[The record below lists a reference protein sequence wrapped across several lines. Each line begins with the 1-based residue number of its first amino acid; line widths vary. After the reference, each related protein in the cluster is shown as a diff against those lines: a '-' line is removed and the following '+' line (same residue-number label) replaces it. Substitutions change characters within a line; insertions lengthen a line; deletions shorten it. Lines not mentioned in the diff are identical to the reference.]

1 MRRLLRDR
9 STTLPLVFLLA
20 LVLMAAGADLISRY
34 DPLDP
39 VADPLQPPSRAFPIG
54 TDEIGRDILT
64 RVIYASRITLAVGVM
79 SSVGALL
86 IGVPL
91 GLLAGWFGRFADA
104 VVMRAMDSVL
114 SIPPL
119 LLALV
124 MVSVLGSNVF
134 VAMLAIV
141 VVFIP
146 HFVRIS
152 RAEVLSLRHQ
162 EFVLAAQAVG
172 MPTWRLLLGTILR
185 NAVSPVMVQFS
196 LVFSRAVIVEA
207 GLSFLGL
214 GAQPPTPTWG
224 NMLNTGRGYLY
235 YNTLYAIIPGV
246 AIFLTV
252 LSPEHRRRL
261 PARPPRPPRCQPHQ
275 GRQRVGRCS
284 PTGLSAILRCHEGSP
299 GSHRDRSW
307 PAVGQAVYPRD
318 PHHGL
323 RCPRVLGGR
332 NVDRRAS
339 R

>member
-1 MRRLLRDR
+1 MSERTAAPAAGTVARGRRSFVRRLLRDR
-9 STTLPLVFLLA
+9 STTLPLLFLLA
-20 LVLMAAGADLISRY
+20 LVSMAAGADLFTRY

-39 VADPLQPPSRAFPIG
+39 VAEPLQPPSGAFPIG

-64 RVIYASRITLAVGVM
+64 RVVYASRITLAVGVM

-91 GLLAGWFGRFADA
+91 GLLAGWFGRFTDA

-134 VAMLAIV
+134 VAMIAIV

-152 RAEVLSLRHQ
+152 RAEVLSLRNQ
-162 EFVLAAQAVG
+162 EFVLAAQAIG

-185 NAVSPVMVQFS
+185 NAISPVMVQFS

-252 LSPEHRRRL
+252 LSL
-261 PARPPRPPRCQPHQ
+261 NI
-275 GRQRVGRCS
+275 VGDS
-284 PTGLSAILRCHEGSP
+284 L
-299 GSHRDRSW
+299 RDRLD
-307 PAVGQAVYPRD
+307 PRD
-318 PHHGL
+318 
-323 RCPRVLGGR
+323 
-332 NVDRRAS
+332 AS
-339 R
+339 LIKEDNA

>member
-1 MRRLLRDR
+1 MSERTATSAAPATGTGARGRRSFVRRLLRDR
-9 STTLPLVFLLA
+9 STTLPLLFLLA
-20 LVLMAAGADLISRY
+20 LVSVAAGADLLTRY

-39 VADPLQPPSRAFPIG
+39 VAEPLQPPSGPFPIG

-64 RVIYASRITLAVGVM
+64 RVVYASRITLAVGVM

-152 RAEVLSLRHQ
+152 RAEVLSLRNQ
-162 EFVLAAQAVG
+162 EFVLAAQAIG

-185 NAVSPVMVQFS
+185 NAISPVMVQFS

-252 LSPEHRRRL
+252 LSL
-261 PARPPRPPRCQPHQ
+261 NI
-275 GRQRVGRCS
+275 VGDS
-284 PTGLSAILRCHEGSP
+284 L
-299 GSHRDRSW
+299 RDRLD
-307 PAVGQAVYPRD
+307 PRD
-318 PHHGL
+318 
-323 RCPRVLGGR
+323 
-332 NVDRRAS
+332 AS
-339 R
+339 LIKEDNA

>member
-1 MRRLLRDR
+1 MSERASTAEARTGETGSAETHSAGRGRRSFLRRLLRDR
-9 STTLPLVFLLA
+9 STTLPLLFLLV
-20 LVLMAAGADLISRY
+20 LVLMAAGADLITRY

-39 VADPLQPPSRAFPIG
+39 VSEPLQPASGPFPLG

-64 RVIYASRITLAVGVM
+64 RVIYASRITLAVGLM

-91 GLLAGWFGRFADA
+91 GLLAGWFGRFTDA

-124 MVSVLGSNVF
+124 MVSVLGGNVF

-141 VVFIP
+141 LVFIP

-152 RAEVLSLRHQ
+152 RAEVLSLRHL

-172 MPTWRLLLGTILR
+172 MPTWRLLVGTILR
-185 NAVSPVMVQFS
+185 NAISPIMVQFS

-252 LSPEHRRRL
+252 LSL
-261 PARPPRPPRCQPHQ
+261 NI
-275 GRQRVGRCS
+275 VGDS
-284 PTGLSAILRCHEGSP
+284 L
-299 GSHRDRSW
+299 RDRLD
-307 PAVGQAVYPRD
+307 PRD
-318 PHHGL
+318 AGL
-323 RCPRVLGGR
+323 IKED
-332 NVDRRAS
+332 NA
-339 R
+339 

>member
-1 MRRLLRDR
+1 MSEHVTTAEAGAGAAPGRRSFLRRLLRDR
-9 STTLPLVFLLA
+9 STTLPLLFLLL
-20 LVLMAAGADLISRY
+20 LVLLAAGADLITRY

-39 VADPLQPPSRAFPIG
+39 VGEPLLPAAGPFPLG

-86 IGVPL
+86 VGVPL
-91 GLLAGWFGRFADA
+91 GLLAGWFGRFTDA

-124 MVSVLGSNVF
+124 MVSVLGGNVF

-141 VVFIP
+141 LVFIP

-152 RAEVLSLRHQ
+152 RAEVLSLRNL

-185 NAVSPVMVQFS
+185 NAISPVMVQFS

-252 LSPEHRRRL
+252 LSL
-261 PARPPRPPRCQPHQ
+261 NI
-275 GRQRVGRCS
+275 VGDS
-284 PTGLSAILRCHEGSP
+284 L
-299 GSHRDRSW
+299 RDRLD
-307 PAVGQAVYPRD
+307 PRD
-318 PHHGL
+318 AGL
-323 RCPRVLGGR
+323 IKED
-332 NVDRRAS
+332 NA
-339 R
+339 

>member
-1 MRRLLRDR
+1 MSEGTAAPAAPPATGPATGTGARGRRSFVRRLLRDR
-9 STTLPLVFLLA
+9 STTLPLLFLLA
-20 LVLMAAGADLISRY
+20 LVSMAAGADLITRY

-39 VADPLQPPSRAFPIG
+39 VAEPLQPPTGAFPIG

-64 RVIYASRITLAVGVM
+64 RVVYASRITLAVGVM

-91 GLLAGWFGRFADA
+91 GLLAGWFGRFTDA

-152 RAEVLSLRHQ
+152 RAEVLSLRNQ
-162 EFVLAAQAVG
+162 EFVLAAQAIG

-185 NAVSPVMVQFS
+185 NAISPVMVQFS

-252 LSPEHRRRL
+252 LSL
-261 PARPPRPPRCQPHQ
+261 NI
-275 GRQRVGRCS
+275 VGDS
-284 PTGLSAILRCHEGSP
+284 L
-299 GSHRDRSW
+299 RDRLD
-307 PAVGQAVYPRD
+307 PRD
-318 PHHGL
+318 
-323 RCPRVLGGR
+323 
-332 NVDRRAS
+332 AS
-339 R
+339 LIKEDNA

>member
-1 MRRLLRDR
+1 MSERASTAEARTGETGSAETHSAGRGRRSFLRRLLRDR
-9 STTLPLVFLLA
+9 STTLPLLFLLIV
-20 LVLMAAGADLISRY
+20 VLMAAGADLVTRY

-39 VADPLQPPSRAFPIG
+39 VSEPLQPASGPFPLG

-91 GLLAGWFGRFADA
+91 GLLAGWFGRFTDA

-124 MVSVLGSNVF
+124 MVSVLGGNVF

-141 VVFIP
+141 LVFIP

-152 RAEVLSLRHQ
+152 RAEVLSLRNL

-172 MPTWRLLLGTILR
+172 MPTWRLLVGTILR
-185 NAVSPVMVQFS
+185 NAISPIMVQFS
-196 LVFSRAVIVEA
+196 LVFSRAVIVEP

-252 LSPEHRRRL
+252 LSL
-261 PARPPRPPRCQPHQ
+261 NI
-275 GRQRVGRCS
+275 VGDS
-284 PTGLSAILRCHEGSP
+284 L
-299 GSHRDRSW
+299 RDRLD
-307 PAVGQAVYPRD
+307 PRD
-318 PHHGL
+318 AGL
-323 RCPRVLGGR
+323 IKED
-332 NVDRRAS
+332 NA
-339 R
+339 

>member
-1 MRRLLRDR
+1 VSERTAAPAAAGTVARGRRSFVRRLLRDR
-9 STTLPLVFLLA
+9 STTLPLLFLLA
-20 LVLMAAGADLISRY
+20 LVAMAAGADLFARY

-39 VADPLQPPSRAFPIG
+39 VAEPLQPPSGAFPIG

-64 RVIYASRITLAVGVM
+64 RVVYASRITLAVGVM

-91 GLLAGWFGRFADA
+91 GLLAGWFGRFTDA

-152 RAEVLSLRHQ
+152 RAEVLSLRNQ
-162 EFVLAAQAVG
+162 EFVLAAQAIG

-185 NAVSPVMVQFS
+185 NAISPVMVQFS

-252 LSPEHRRRL
+252 LSL
-261 PARPPRPPRCQPHQ
+261 NI
-275 GRQRVGRCS
+275 VGDS
-284 PTGLSAILRCHEGSP
+284 L
-299 GSHRDRSW
+299 RDRLD
-307 PAVGQAVYPRD
+307 PRD
-318 PHHGL
+318 
-323 RCPRVLGGR
+323 
-332 NVDRRAS
+332 AS
-339 R
+339 LIKEDNA

>member
-1 MRRLLRDR
+1 MSERAPTAAPPTGDTGGAETHSAGRGWRSFLRRLLRDR
-9 STTLPLVFLLA
+9 STTLPLLFLLV
-20 LVLMAAGADLISRY
+20 LVLMAAGADLITRY

-39 VADPLQPPSRAFPIG
+39 VGEPLLPAGGPFPLG

-79 SSVGALL
+79 SSVCALL

-91 GLLAGWFGRFADA
+91 GLLAGWFGRFTDA
-104 VVMRAMDSVL
+104 VVTRAMDSVL
-114 SIPPL
+114 AIPPL

-124 MVSVLGSNVF
+124 MVSVLGGNVF
-134 VAMLAIV
+134 VAMIAIV
-141 VVFIP
+141 LVFIP

-152 RAEVLSLRHQ
+152 RAEVLSLRNL

-172 MPTWRLLLGTILR
+172 VPTWRLLLGTILR
-185 NAVSPVMVQFS
+185 NAISPVMVQFS

-207 GLSFLGL
+207 GLSFL

-252 LSPEHRRRL
+252 LSLNIVGDDRL
-261 PARPPRPPRCQPHQ
+261 DRLDPRDA
-275 GRQRVGRCS
+275 
-284 PTGLSAILRCHEGSP
+284 GLINNA
-299 GSHRDRSW
+299 
-307 PAVGQAVYPRD
+307 YPR
-318 PHHGL
+318 
-323 RCPRVLGGR
+323 
-332 NVDRRAS
+332 
-339 R
+339 

>member
-1 MRRLLRDR
+1 MSEGTAAPAAPPATGPATGTGARGRRSFVRRLLRDR
-9 STTLPLVFLLA
+9 STTLPLLFLLL
-20 LVLMAAGADLISRY
+20 LVLMAAGADLIARY

-39 VADPLQPPSRAFPIG
+39 VADPLQPPSGAFPIG

-91 GLLAGWFGRFADA
+91 GLLAGWFGRFSDA

-152 RAEVLSLRHQ
+152 RAEVLSLRNQ
-162 EFVLAAQAVG
+162 EFVLAAQAIG

-185 NAVSPVMVQFS
+185 NAISPVMVQFS

-252 LSPEHRRRL
+252 LSL
-261 PARPPRPPRCQPHQ
+261 NI
-275 GRQRVGRCS
+275 VGDS
-284 PTGLSAILRCHEGSP
+284 L
-299 GSHRDRSW
+299 RDRLD
-307 PAVGQAVYPRD
+307 PRD
-318 PHHGL
+318 
-323 RCPRVLGGR
+323 
-332 NVDRRAS
+332 AS
-339 R
+339 LIKEDNA

>member
-1 MRRLLRDR
+1 MSEQTAAPAANTGVRSRRSFMRRLLRDR

-20 LVLMAAGADLISRY
+20 LLLMAAGADLISRY

-185 NAVSPVMVQFS
+185 NAISPVMVQFS

-252 LSPEHRRRL
+252 LSL
-261 PARPPRPPRCQPHQ
+261 NI
-275 GRQRVGRCS
+275 VGDS
-284 PTGLSAILRCHEGSP
+284 L
-299 GSHRDRSW
+299 RDRLD
-307 PAVGQAVYPRD
+307 PRD
-318 PHHGL
+318 
-323 RCPRVLGGR
+323 
-332 NVDRRAS
+332 AS
-339 R
+339 LIKEGNA

>member
-1 MRRLLRDR
+1 MSERASTAEARTGETGSAETHSAGRGRRSFLRRLLRDR
-9 STTLPLVFLLA
+9 STTLPLLFLLIV
-20 LVLMAAGADLISRY
+20 VLMAAGADLVTRY

-39 VADPLQPPSRAFPIG
+39 VSEPLQPASGPFPLG

-91 GLLAGWFGRFADA
+91 GLLAGWFGRFTDA

-124 MVSVLGSNVF
+124 MVSVLGGNVF

-141 VVFIP
+141 LVFIP

-152 RAEVLSLRHQ
+152 RAEVLSLRHL

-172 MPTWRLLLGTILR
+172 MPTWRLLVGTILR
-185 NAVSPVMVQFS
+185 NAISPIMVQFS

-252 LSPEHRRRL
+252 LSL
-261 PARPPRPPRCQPHQ
+261 NI
-275 GRQRVGRCS
+275 VGDS
-284 PTGLSAILRCHEGSP
+284 L
-299 GSHRDRSW
+299 RDRLD
-307 PAVGQAVYPRD
+307 PRD
-318 PHHGL
+318 AGL
-323 RCPRVLGGR
+323 IKED
-332 NVDRRAS
+332 NA
-339 R
+339 

>member
-1 MRRLLRDR
+1 MSERASTAEAGTGDTSSTETHSAGRGRSSFLRRLLRDR
-9 STTLPLVFLLA
+9 STTLPLLFLLIV
-20 LVLMAAGADLISRY
+20 VLMAAGADLVTRY

-39 VADPLQPPSRAFPIG
+39 VSEPLQPASGPFPLG

-91 GLLAGWFGRFADA
+91 GLLAGWFGRFTDA

-124 MVSVLGSNVF
+124 MVSVLGGNVF

-141 VVFIP
+141 LVFIP

-152 RAEVLSLRHQ
+152 RAEVLSLRHL

-172 MPTWRLLLGTILR
+172 MPTWRLLVGTILR
-185 NAVSPVMVQFS
+185 NAISPIMVQFS

-252 LSPEHRRRL
+252 LSL
-261 PARPPRPPRCQPHQ
+261 NI
-275 GRQRVGRCS
+275 VGDS
-284 PTGLSAILRCHEGSP
+284 L
-299 GSHRDRSW
+299 RDRLD
-307 PAVGQAVYPRD
+307 PRD
-318 PHHGL
+318 AGL
-323 RCPRVLGGR
+323 IKED
-332 NVDRRAS
+332 NA
-339 R
+339 

>member
-1 MRRLLRDR
+1 MSERTATPAASATGTGTRRRRSFVRRLLRDR
-9 STTLPLVFLLA
+9 STTLPLLFLLA
-20 LVLMAAGADLISRY
+20 LVAMAAGADLFARY

-39 VADPLQPPSRAFPIG
+39 VAEPLQPPSGAFPIG

-64 RVIYASRITLAVGVM
+64 RVVYASRITLAVGVM

-152 RAEVLSLRHQ
+152 RAEVLSLRNQ
-162 EFVLAAQAVG
+162 EFVLAAQAIG

-185 NAVSPVMVQFS
+185 NAISPVMVQFS

-252 LSPEHRRRL
+252 LSL
-261 PARPPRPPRCQPHQ
+261 NI
-275 GRQRVGRCS
+275 VGDS
-284 PTGLSAILRCHEGSP
+284 L
-299 GSHRDRSW
+299 RDRLD
-307 PAVGQAVYPRD
+307 PRD
-318 PHHGL
+318 
-323 RCPRVLGGR
+323 
-332 NVDRRAS
+332 AS
-339 R
+339 LIKEDNA

>member
-1 MRRLLRDR
+1 MSERATTADARNDDTGSVETGGGARGRRSFLRRLLRDR
-9 STTLPLVFLLA
+9 STTLPLLFLLV
-20 LVLMAAGADLISRY
+20 LVLMAAGADLITRY

-39 VADPLQPPSRAFPIG
+39 VGEPLLPAGRPFPLG

-79 SSVGALL
+79 ASVGALL

-91 GLLAGWFGRFADA
+91 GLLAGWFGRFTDA

-124 MVSVLGSNVF
+124 MVSVLGGNVF
-134 VAMLAIV
+134 VAMIAIV
-141 VVFIP
+141 LVFIP

-152 RAEVLSLRHQ
+152 RAEVLSLRNL

-185 NAVSPVMVQFS
+185 NAISPIVVQFS

-235 YNTLYAIIPGV
+235 YNTLYAIVPGV

-252 LSPEHRRRL
+252 LSL
-261 PARPPRPPRCQPHQ
+261 NI
-275 GRQRVGRCS
+275 VGDS
-284 PTGLSAILRCHEGSP
+284 L
-299 GSHRDRSW
+299 RDRLD
-307 PAVGQAVYPRD
+307 PRD
-318 PHHGL
+318 AGL
-323 RCPRVLGGR
+323 IKED
-332 NVDRRAS
+332 NA
-339 R
+339 

>member
-1 MRRLLRDR
+1 MSERTAAPAAGTVARGRRSFVRRLLRDR
-9 STTLPLVFLLA
+9 STTLPLLFLLA
-20 LVLMAAGADLISRY
+20 LVSMAAGADLFTRY

-39 VADPLQPPSRAFPIG
+39 VAEPLQPPSGAFPIG

-64 RVIYASRITLAVGVM
+64 RVVYASRITLAVGVM

-91 GLLAGWFGRFADA
+91 GLLAGWFGRFTDA

-124 MVSVLGSNVF
+124 MVSVLGSNVL

-152 RAEVLSLRHQ
+152 RAEVLSLRNQ
-162 EFVLAAQAVG
+162 EFVLAAQAIG

-185 NAVSPVMVQFS
+185 NAISPVMVQFS

-252 LSPEHRRRL
+252 LSL
-261 PARPPRPPRCQPHQ
+261 NI
-275 GRQRVGRCS
+275 VGDS
-284 PTGLSAILRCHEGSP
+284 L
-299 GSHRDRSW
+299 RDRLD
-307 PAVGQAVYPRD
+307 PRD
-318 PHHGL
+318 
-323 RCPRVLGGR
+323 
-332 NVDRRAS
+332 AS
-339 R
+339 LIKEDNA

>member
-1 MRRLLRDR
+1 MSERASTAEARTGETGSAETHSAGRGRRSFLRRLLRDR
-9 STTLPLVFLLA
+9 STTLPLLFLLV
-20 LVLMAAGADLISRY
+20 LVLMAAGADLITRY

-39 VADPLQPPSRAFPIG
+39 VSEPLQPASGPFPLG

-64 RVIYASRITLAVGVM
+64 RVIYASRITLAVGLM

-91 GLLAGWFGRFADA
+91 GLLAGWFGRFTDA

-124 MVSVLGSNVF
+124 MVSVLGGNVF

-141 VVFIP
+141 LVFIP

-152 RAEVLSLRHQ
+152 RAEVLSLRHL

-172 MPTWRLLLGTILR
+172 MPTWRLLVGTILR
-185 NAVSPVMVQFS
+185 NAISPIMVQFS

-235 YNTLYAIIPGV
+235 YNTLYAIILGV

-252 LSPEHRRRL
+252 LSL
-261 PARPPRPPRCQPHQ
+261 NI
-275 GRQRVGRCS
+275 VGDS
-284 PTGLSAILRCHEGSP
+284 L
-299 GSHRDRSW
+299 RDRLD
-307 PAVGQAVYPRD
+307 PRD
-318 PHHGL
+318 AGL
-323 RCPRVLGGR
+323 IKED
-332 NVDRRAS
+332 NA
-339 R
+339 

>member
-1 MRRLLRDR
+1 MSERASTAEARTGETGSAETHSAGRGRRSFLRRLLRDR
-9 STTLPLVFLLA
+9 STTLPLLFLLV
-20 LVLMAAGADLISRY
+20 LVLMAAGADLITRY

-39 VADPLQPPSRAFPIG
+39 VSEPLQPASGPFPLG

-64 RVIYASRITLAVGVM
+64 RVIYASRITLAVGLM

-91 GLLAGWFGRFADA
+91 GLLAGWFGRFTDA

-124 MVSVLGSNVF
+124 MVSVLGGNVF

-141 VVFIP
+141 LVFIP

-152 RAEVLSLRHQ
+152 RAEVLSLRHL

-172 MPTWRLLLGTILR
+172 MPTWRLLVGTILR
-185 NAVSPVMVQFS
+185 NAISPIMVQFS

-252 LSPEHRRRL
+252 LSL
-261 PARPPRPPRCQPHQ
+261 NI
-275 GRQRVGRCS
+275 VGDS
-284 PTGLSAILRCHEGSP
+284 L
-299 GSHRDRSW
+299 RDRLD
-307 PAVGQAVYPRD
+307 PRD
-318 PHHGL
+318 AGL
-323 RCPRVLGGR
+323 VKED
-332 NVDRRAS
+332 NA
-339 R
+339 

>member
-1 MRRLLRDR
+1 MSEGTAAPAAPPATGPATGTGARGRRSFVRRLLRDR
-9 STTLPLVFLLA
+9 STTLPLLFLLL
-20 LVLMAAGADLISRY
+20 LVLMAAGADLIARY

-39 VADPLQPPSRAFPIG
+39 VADPLQPPSGAFPIG

-91 GLLAGWFGRFADA
+91 GLLAGWFGRFTDA

-152 RAEVLSLRHQ
+152 RAEVLSLRNQ
-162 EFVLAAQAVG
+162 EFVLAAQAIG

-185 NAVSPVMVQFS
+185 NAISPVMVQFS

-235 YNTLYAIIPGV
+235 YNTLYAIIP
-246 AIFLTV
+246 A
-252 LSPEHRRRL
+252 SPSS
-261 PARPPRPPRCQPHQ
+261 
-275 GRQRVGRCS
+275 S
-284 PTGLSAILRCHEGSP
+284 PC
-299 GSHRDRSW
+299 
-307 PAVGQAVYPRD
+307 
-318 PHHGL
+318 
-323 RCPRVLGGR
+323 CP
-332 NVDRRAS
+332 
-339 R
+339 

>member
-1 MRRLLRDR
+1 MSERTATPAASATGTGTRGRRSFVRRLLRDR
-9 STTLPLVFLLA
+9 STTLPLLFLLA
-20 LVLMAAGADLISRY
+20 LVSMAAGADLFTRY

-39 VADPLQPPSRAFPIG
+39 VAEPLQPPSGAFPIG

-64 RVIYASRITLAVGVM
+64 RVVYASRITLAVGVM

-91 GLLAGWFGRFADA
+91 GLLAGWFGRFTDA

-152 RAEVLSLRHQ
+152 RAEVLSLRNQ
-162 EFVLAAQAVG
+162 EFVLAAQAIG

-185 NAVSPVMVQFS
+185 NAISPVMVQFS

-252 LSPEHRRRL
+252 LSL
-261 PARPPRPPRCQPHQ
+261 NI
-275 GRQRVGRCS
+275 VGDS
-284 PTGLSAILRCHEGSP
+284 L
-299 GSHRDRSW
+299 RDRLD
-307 PAVGQAVYPRD
+307 PRD
-318 PHHGL
+318 AGL
-323 RCPRVLGGR
+323 IKED
-332 NVDRRAS
+332 NA
-339 R
+339 

>member
-1 MRRLLRDR
+1 MNEHVTPAPARGAEAGGDESRGSARGRRSFLRRLLRDR
-9 STTLPLVFLLA
+9 STTLPLLFLLL
-20 LVLMAAGADLISRY
+20 LVLLAAGADLITRY

-39 VADPLQPPSRAFPIG
+39 VGEPLLPAGGPFPLG

-91 GLLAGWFGRFADA
+91 GLLAGWFGRFTDA

-124 MVSVLGSNVF
+124 MVSVLGGNVF

-141 VVFIP
+141 LVFIP

-152 RAEVLSLRHQ
+152 RAEVLSLRNL

-185 NAVSPVMVQFS
+185 NAISPVMVQFS

-252 LSPEHRRRL
+252 LSL
-261 PARPPRPPRCQPHQ
+261 NI
-275 GRQRVGRCS
+275 VGDS
-284 PTGLSAILRCHEGSP
+284 L
-299 GSHRDRSW
+299 RDRLD
-307 PAVGQAVYPRD
+307 PRD
-318 PHHGL
+318 AGL
-323 RCPRVLGGR
+323 IKED
-332 NVDRRAS
+332 NA
-339 R
+339 